1 MSYVLAC
8 VIVAITGP
16 LLFSWLSNLVGP
28 MGTMIAFATLGVAVW
43 LLIDLVQMVLLRV
56 GSGIG
61 AKRCQRRG
69 DDSLPKAESTRA
81 DTPLL
86 NQSDAKSVQ
95 TAVTVLKRPRVYKR
109 RWGQVPP
116 KVVVIRGRDGSG
128 RTLLA
133 KQLARQLGKTR
144 AYHLDTITYEGP
156 WSNATF
162 VRDTFRAAGRRSVVI
177 VDHAF
182 ITNDHVAT
190 ALNEEIRKG
199 RALTVIKAKDEALHA
214 ALRGLLHL
222 SIELTKP
229 NEETREALF
238 ERFTRP
244 YKKRLGCELEPLI
257 EGSAGLYGEDLANL
271 CRRAAQNAAT
281 KGKDIVTY
289 RDFDRAFKELGREL
303 PPSASVD
310 AIYRV
315 DCFMCGGGD
324 SACPVC
330 QGSGWTKV
338 VKRHQAA

>member
-8 VIVAITGP
+8 VIVAVTGP

-28 MGTMIAFATLGVAVW
+28 VGTMIAFATLGVTVW
-43 LLIDLVQMVLLRV
+43 LLIDLVQMALLRV

-61 AKRCQRRG
+61 ATRRQQRS
-69 DDSLPKAESTRA
+69 DDNPPQAESTRA

-86 NQSDAKSVQ
+86 NPSDTESVQ
-95 TAVTVLKRPRVYKR
+95 TAVTVLKRPRVYQR
-109 RWGQVPP
+109 RWGQAPP

-133 KQLARQLGKTR
+133 KQLARRLGKIR
-144 AYHLDTITYEGP
+144 AYPLDTITYEGP
-156 WSNATF
+156 WSDATF

-182 ITNDHVAT
+182 ITNDHVAA
-190 ALNEEIRKG
+190 ALNEEMRKS
-199 RALTVIKAKDEALHA
+199 RALTVVKAKDEALHT
-214 ALRGLLHL
+214 ALRGSLHL
-222 SIELTKP
+222 SIALTEP
-229 NEETREALF
+229 DEETRNALF

-257 EGSAGLYGEDLANL
+257 KGSVGLYGEDIATL

-281 KGKDIVTY
+281 RGKDSVTY
-289 RDFDRAFKELGREL
+289 RDFDRAFREIGREL
-303 PPSASVD
+303 PPSDSVD

-315 DCFMCGGGD
+315 NCFMCGGGD